1 MDGQLCHLVR
11 GKDQGR
17 HSCPVPGLSL
27 DSMSSVLSSAPVH
40 LPQAPIH
47 LLCASWTLH
56 GAASRAAPSAVPCT
70 GGTGGPGGNFTSGAA
85 QLFSPREPGGH
96 FYSPEWNCPFQE
108 CPRNLELPGHQLS
121 SVSRPRQQPLPCSFQ
136 SHLFLVQSFSDG
148 RLPPPPS

>member
-56 GAASRAAPSAVPCT
+56 GAQYYLKICMIS
-70 GGTGGPGGNFTSGAA
+70 
-85 QLFSPREPGGH
+85 QLVKNPPAM
-96 FYSPEWNCPFQE
+96 QE
-108 CPRNLELPGHQLS
+108 TPVQFLGQVDLLEKG
-121 SVSRPRQQPLPCSFQ
+121 
-136 SHLFLVQSFSDG
+136 
-148 RLPPPPS
+148 